1 MMAFGSG
8 THERE
13 KPTSTLPTKSAVLG
27 LAAAALGREY
37 GSDQRD
43 LQALLVHVRVDA
55 PGRVQAD
62 FQTIRDALRADGT
75 VNPNIAPIR
84 REHLHDAAFLV
95 VLQGEGELL
104 RKLETALKQ
113 PVFPIYLGL
122 RSCPPARP
130 VYVQP
135 GTAATPLEC
144 MQGIADLT
152 GTGGNRLVL
161 FETPHGAL
169 SRFDQPLA
177 QRGFTSR
184 QLTMAYV
191 QTQGGQR
198 DPT

>member
-1 MMAFGSG
+1 MMAFGNG

-37 GSDQRD
+37 NTDQRD
-43 LQALLVHVRVDA
+43 LQALQVHVRADA

-62 FQTIRDALRADGT
+62 FQTIRNALRADGT
-75 VNPNIAPIR
+75 VNPNVAPVR

-95 VLQGEGELL
+95 VLQGEGTLL
-104 RKLETALKQ
+104 RELELALKH
-113 PVFPIYLGL
+113 PAFPIYLGL

-144 MQGIADLT
+144 MQEIADLT
-152 GTGGNRLVL
+152 GMGGSRLAL
-161 FETPHGAL
+161 FENPHGAL
-169 SRFDQPLA
+169 SRFDQPLPE
-177 QRGFTSR
+177 RGFTSR
-184 QLTMAYV
+184 YLSMVYL
-191 QTQGGQR
+191 QTQDGQR
-198 DPT
+198 GQA